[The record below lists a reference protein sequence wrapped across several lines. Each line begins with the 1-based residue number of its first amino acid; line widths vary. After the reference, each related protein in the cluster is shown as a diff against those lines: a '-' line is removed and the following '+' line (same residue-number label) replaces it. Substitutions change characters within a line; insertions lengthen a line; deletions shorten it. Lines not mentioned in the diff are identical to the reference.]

1 MDIGPV
7 NRLNVSAPVNS
18 LVTSPQEA
26 SMVRQ
31 IVTAIRGLNQS
42 ELMGQNRQ
50 LTFARDPDTQRPVI
64 RIVERETGNVID
76 QIPPETVLQMVADL
90 DRDQQKG
97 NLDA

>member
-90 DRDQQKG
+90 DKGQQKG
-97 NLDA
+97 SLDA